1 MSRILK
7 FLQANKGK
15 SFGEY
20 APPFSKFLNGIIDTA
35 EEGEI
40 TMKFTVHEQMLNP
53 TGAMHGGVHAAIIDE
68 MTGLL
73 VATLGESTLYVSSN
87 LHVDFFGRVSNGE
100 VITARAYLV
109 KKGKIIINTECE
121 LINSDGKLVSKGVCN
136 LVNTGKVIA

>member
-15 SFGEY
+15 SFGDY
-20 APPFSKFLNGIIDTA
+20 APPFSKFLNGIIDSA
-35 EEGEI
+35 LEGEI
-40 TMKFTVHEQMLNP
+40 KMTFKVHEQMLNP

-73 VATLGESTLYVSSN
+73 VATLDEPTLYVSAN
-87 LHVDFFGRVSNGE
+87 LHVDFFGRVSIDE
-100 VITARAYLV
+100 VITARAFLV

-121 LINSDGKLVSKGVCN
+121 LTNSDGKLVSKGVCN
-136 LVNTGKVIA
+136 LVNTGKLVS